1 MTLLMFVEVIR
12 YIEISLADIY
22 HLEVRNDDLGII
34 YFEDDMSILTNDSK
48 KVTARVLIQLVAKKY
63 DGSWK
68 IGNYTSVNM
77 AQYEENI

>member
-1 MTLLMFVEVIR
+1 M
-12 YIEISLADIY
+12 
-22 HLEVRNDDLGII
+22 EVRNDDLGII
-34 YFEDDMSILTNDSK
+34 YFEDDMTILTNDGK
-48 KVTARVLIQLVAKKY
+48 KVTTRALTQIVAKKY